1 MAGRSRPVSEC
12 AVIGPAACSRCGISG
27 LKNTVSF
34 AGFAVKNPAAKARGG
49 VTQLNVMIMKKIPRP
64 RYRNAIG
71 NLSIERNGAPSY
83 CTLRKRNRRRGRVP
97 AEDRAGGIGSRTDR
111 LSLLTLP
118 CRRPGAKRRISGR
131 CRIRSDD
138 YGREKHGPY
147 PGRFRSERSGHSQ
160 RQLFRIALCAG
171 GILSG
176 ADSRAVG
183 RHRVLPRR
191 DGARSRGDTGRVL
204 AGRPVRRALSGC
216 MEMGDRHGRTGR
228 YMAAA

>member
-1 MAGRSRPVSEC
+1 M
-12 AVIGPAACSRCGISG
+12 
-27 LKNTVSF
+27 
-34 AGFAVKNPAAKARGG
+34 
-49 VTQLNVMIMKKIPRP
+49 
-64 RYRNAIG
+64 Y
-71 NLSIERNGAPSY
+71 APE
-83 CTLRKRNRRRGRVP
+83 TNRRRGCVP

-118 CRRPGAKRRISGR
+118 CRRPGAKRRVSGR
-131 CRIRSDD
+131 CPDQKRRLWKRKKRPVSRTVSIRTV
-138 YGREKHGPY
+138 R
-147 PGRFRSERSGHSQ
+147 HSQ

-204 AGRPVRRALSGC
+204 AGRLVRRALSGC
-216 MEMGDRHGRTGR
+216 METGDRHGRTGR
-228 YMAAA
+228 YLAAAQPDAARRGASRDRALGDGRDRPTANRCAGG